1 MHNERNRSL
10 MTLLLQFEKQI
21 GICIIYIYIYTILEA
36 SLTNISLFVPT
47 QLELVMV
54 TVRVRNG
61 VMEQIGVLSP
71 CLVSK
76 LNTMS
81 LHQTHQGDG

>member
-1 MHNERNRSL
+1 M
-10 MTLLLQFEKQI
+10 
-21 GICIIYIYIYTILEA
+21 
-36 SLTNISLFVPT
+36 
-47 QLELVMV
+47 ELWA
-54 TVRVRNG
+54 
-61 VMEQIGVLSP
+61 MEQIGVLSP